1 MYFFYCLLLLMPVHA
16 LESQVFIDSLLDNHG
31 FFEKESL
38 NLEIKRIEMLADYAN
53 YNNWYWD
60 VEAELARVNKFRD
73 KENYTYY
80 SDYAKHS
87 NQSIRK
93 LSTQLSKRFFN
104 SGSELEV
111 AYQKSWPILD
121 EALYD
126 NKGYVKDKNTT
137 EYLDGASV
145 KWSLPL
151 IKNQGGVLDKK
162 TYDLAVLDYEDEV
175 LLLAETKEGFIE
187 DKMMIFLD
195 FIAYQSQLEVLSR
208 KIKKL
213 EQLLVAVKGSQVD
226 SSALSALERSLEK
239 SELERLSL
247 LSKLEAEQGLL
258 QSLLPSSITVQ
269 NLNYPSEFVLIKNPS
284 QYLSQ
289 HSRVLQR
296 IQIEDKK
303 NRRYIHNYQQ
313 IQLPELDFS
322 LSATRDENQG
332 NYSTY
337 TRGVSN
343 RYEAKLEFNYP
354 LTGSEANQTHLSKY
368 RIKARQIELKY
379 QDEFADMLA
388 KSQRLHTLIEQ
399 GREQLLRYQHQ
410 LNLHQPFDSIDVQN
424 KQPIRVTIDDIE
436 ALSALHEDYIVERL
450 ALDKNQVGYDALLDR
465 LLP

>member
-1 MYFFYCLLLLMPVHA
+1 MYFFYYLLLSLPVYA
-16 LESQVFIDSLLDNHG
+16 LESTQFIKSLLDNHG

-38 NLEIKRIEMLADYAN
+38 NLEIKHIEMLADYAN

-73 KENYTYY
+73 KENYTYH

-87 NQSIRK
+87 NQSVRK
-93 LSTQLSKRFFN
+93 LSTQLSKRFFT

-111 AYQKSWPILD
+111 SYQKSWPILD
-121 EALYD
+121 EELYD

-151 IKNQGGVLDKK
+151 IKNKAGVLDKK

-175 LLLAETKEGFIE
+175 LLLAETKESFIE

-195 FIAYQSQLEVLSR
+195 FIAYQSQLEVLGR

-213 EQLLVAVKGSQVD
+213 QQLLAVASDNQVD
-226 SSALSALERSLEK
+226 SSTLSALKRSLDT

-258 QSLLPSSITVQ
+258 QSLLPDTISVK
-269 NLNYPSEFVLIKNPS
+269 NLSYPSEFVLIKDLS

-296 IQIEDKK
+296 IQIEDRK
-303 NRRYIHNYQQ
+303 NQRYIHNYQQ

-354 LTGSEANQTHLSKY
+354 LTGSETNQTHLSKY

-388 KSQRLHTLIEQ
+388 KSQRLHRLIEQ
-399 GREQLLRYQHQ
+399 GVVQLSRYQHR
-410 LNLHQPFDSIDVQN
+410 LNLHQPFVSIGIQSQ
-424 KQPIRVTIDDIE
+424 QPIRAIMDDIE
-436 ALSALHEDYIVERL
+436 ALSALHQDYIAERL
-450 ALDKNQVGYDALLDR
+450 TLDKNQIGYDALLDR